1 MVSVIPRQ
9 TRPRGEVR
17 RAQIL
22 EAAEAVFLEKGYA
35 GATIDQV
42 VKRAGASNASIY
54 NFFGGK
60 DGLFSAIVE
69 EYSGHLLESFQTID
83 IDAATVPEALAQIG
97 RHYMDVALAPDAVAL
112 SRLVLAEGTRFPE
125 LVHTCY
131 QLGLDRIVERIAE
144 IFTTW
149 CSRGIAIMD
158 DPALTAVQFLDAVG
172 GRPLQRAMAGLP
184 ADGSSDAI
192 EYSIQ
197 NAVRIFSTAIRGQ
210 GQIYDK

>member
-1 MVSVIPRQ
+1 MAAVMPRQ

-42 VKRAGASNASIY
+42 AKRAGASNASIY

-60 DGLFSAIVE
+60 DGLFAAIGE
-69 EYSGHLLESFQTID
+69 EYTGRLLESFQTID
-83 IDAATVPEALAQIG
+83 IDVATVPVALAQIG
-97 RHYMDVALAPDAVAL
+97 RHYMDVALTPDAVAFC
-112 SRLVLAEGTRFPE
+112 RLILAEGVRFPE
-125 LVHTCY
+125 LVLTYYHH
-131 QLGLDRIVERIAE
+131 GLDRIIERIVD

-149 CSRGIAIMD
+149 RSRGLVIMD
-158 DPALTAVQFLDAVG
+158 DPVLTAVQFLDAVG
-172 GRPLQRAMAGLP
+172 GRLLQRAMAGLP
-184 ADGSSDAI
+184 ADGSGDAV

-197 NAVRIFSTAIRGQ
+197 NAVRIFSAAIQGQ
-210 GQIYDK
+210 GQIHEK